1 MELDS
6 VTLKRI
12 GFFCFP
18 ITSIFAD
25 LPAYPGRYTN
35 SAFSIHCH
43 VTVINNN
50 NFMFFQACIIL
61 PVVEEQ
67 GRTCGG
73 QAKVEALRINLN
85 VEGRLWHS
93 SSSPSASFLSR
104 SPFSLAPTCEKYAE
118 IDVSFFEIF

>member
-1 MELDS
+1 MFLNLA
-6 VTLKRI
+6 VFLNLAL
-12 GFFCFP
+12 P
-18 ITSIFAD
+18 LPSIFSNGD
-25 LPAYPGRYTN
+25 RGMSSVRYG
-35 SAFSIHCH
+35 AR
-43 VTVINNN
+43 
-50 NFMFFQACIIL
+50 L